1 MLIPTAFMD
10 ADYLLKSGRVTKE
23 EYDKKQAETK
33 TLPGSIENERFR
45 LEIL

>member
-10 ADYLLKSGRVTKE
+10 ADCLMKSGQATKE
-23 EYDKKQAETK
+23 GYDKKQAETK